1 MPPVDLDNPTSWETL
16 SDAELLKMAE
26 QGVVQ
31 EPEEPK
37 AEEPKAEEPKAE
49 EPKAEEP
56 TLVPSEAIPE
66 GAAVLAADGK
76 NTIPYSVLKDAR
88 DNARAAQ
95 VELQRLRAELDELKA
110 QPVAPPAVPVPAA
123 PATVEIPAE
132 VQARFNKIKE
142 DWGPDIAAQAE
153 QTWRLEQRTLQQ
165 QQVIDQLLSQMQS
178 QQQVQQRTETE
189 QIEDAIA
196 ASPKLSVWA
205 RSEDSGWF
213 DRSVEL
219 HTMLM
224 KTDRGYA
231 SLNWF
236 DRMRQLPEKVEA
248 LYGPSMTKVDAGAV
262 KAQAQAALERPPT
275 SLSDLSSGALPEKNE
290 FQKVNDLEG
299 MHLQNYMSEIAKDPR
314 KLDAYLRRFG

>member
-1 MPPVDLDNPTSWETL
+1 MPPVDLDNPTSWESL

-26 QGVVQ
+26 QGAVV
-31 EPEEPK
+31 E
-37 AEEPKAEEPKAE
+37 AEEPRVEEPKAE

-56 TLVPSEAIPE
+56 TLVPVEAIPE

-95 VELQRLRAELDELKA
+95 AEMQRLKAELEALKA
-110 QPVAPPAVPVPAA
+110 QPVAQPAAPVA
-123 PATVEIPAE
+123 PATVEIPAD
-132 VQARFNKIKE
+132 VQARLAKIKE

-153 QTWRLEQRTLQQ
+153 QTWRLEQRTLHQ
-165 QQVIDQLLSQMQS
+165 QQVIDQLLGQMQS
-178 QQQVQQRTETE
+178 QQQLQQRTETE
-189 QIEDAIA
+189 QIEEAIA
-196 ASPKLSVWA
+196 ASPKLSVWS
-205 RSEDSGWF
+205 RSEDPGWF

-219 HTMLM
+219 HAMLM

-248 LYGPSMTKVDAGAV
+248 LYGQSMTKVDAGAV
-262 KAQAQAALERPPT
+262 KAQAQATLERPPT
-275 SLSDLSSGALPEKNE
+275 SLTDLSSGALPEKNE

-299 MHLQNYMSEIAKDPR
+299 MHLQNYMSEIAKDSR
-314 KLDAYLRRFG
+314 KLEAYLRKFG